1 MGYLIRYAGK
11 TPAVSNHQGSGWA
24 AAFFCAILV
33 GLAALKWLYP
43 EFDSLMQQVIFP
55 GAEENT
61 AVLLEQTLS
70 GIREGRPIVES
81 LQTFCS
87 EVIANGA
94 Y

>member
-11 TPAVSNHQGSGWA
+11 TPAVSNRRGSGWTA
-24 AAFFCAILV
+24 VFFCVMLV

-43 EFDSLMQQVIFP
+43 DFDSLMQQVIFP

-81 LQTFCS
+81 LQIFCS

>member
-1 MGYLIRYAGK
+1 MGYMIRYAGK
-11 TPAVSNHQGSGWA
+11 TPAVSNRRGSGWA

-33 GLAALKWLYP
+33 GLAVLKWLYP

-70 GIREGRPIVES
+70 GIREGRPVVES
-81 LQTFCS
+81 LQIFCS